1 MTGGATL
8 WRIGTDTP
16 GYAADD
22 MTGVGAKITGGRW
35 NRPGTPLLYTAGS
48 IALACLETLV
58 HLKFGDLPL
67 NRYLISIAVPPA
79 VWRKTVSLVDPS
91 THVGWDALP
100 AGMVSLDVGEQ
111 WVRSKASALAVVPS
125 VIVPRELNV
134 LVNPGHPDISKLKVT
149 KHEKWSYDHRLM
161 KRA

>member
-16 GYAADD
+16 AYTADD
-22 MTGVGAKITGGRW
+22 LSGVGAKITGGRW
-35 NRPGTPLLYTAGS
+35 NRSGTPMLYTAGT

-58 HLKFGDLPL
+58 HLKVGDLPL
-67 NRYLISIAVPPA
+67 NRYLISIAVPPT
-79 VWRKTVSLVDPS
+79 VWRKTRTLVDPAK
-91 THVGWDALP
+91 HVGWDALP
-100 AGMVSLDVGEQ
+100 AGMVSLELGEE
-111 WVRSKASALAVVPS
+111 WVRSKASVLAVVPS

-134 LVNPGHPDISKLKVT
+134 LVNPEHPDIAKLKVI

-161 KRA
+161 KRG